1 MDWIFRGQTDA
12 DIDRIA
18 EAHYDRL
25 WELYWG
31 TDEPDAWDT
40 ENPGWREI
48 AELVDGFG
56 WKDICGLIRDFI
68 EGDGD
73 LMVEAERAGALDAFI
88 RPEERGRLKDPDDE
102 WDVVDAVFDR
112 EWDNDEIMKAVYLW
126 LPDVYLATMC
136 ERLIRDADTNG
147 LRDKYNDW
155 RRG

>member
-1 MDWIFRGQTDA
+1 MDWVFRGQTDA

-25 WELYWG
+25 WERYWG

-40 ENPGWREI
+40 DNPDWREI
-48 AELVDGFG
+48 ADLVDGFD
-56 WKDICGLIRDFI
+56 WKEICGLIRDFI

-88 RPEERGRLKDPDDE
+88 APEDRGKLKDPDTE
-102 WDVVDAVFDR
+102 WEIVDAVFER

-147 LRDKYNDW
+147 IRDKYNDS